1 MMTGQTKLTAM
12 MSVDK
17 LKQLLGEFG
26 IGPEEVLSQAQAKLL
41 APVLEPFEQLLQQQP
56 LDTANET

>member
-1 MMTGQTKLTAM
+1 M

-26 IGPEEVLSQAQAKLL
+26 IAPEEVLSQAQAKLL

-56 LDTANET
+56 LDTADET

>member
-1 MMTGQTKLTAM
+1 M

-26 IGPEEVLSQAQAKLL
+26 IAPEEVLPQAQAKLL

-56 LDTANET
+56 LDTVNET